1 MSRPV
6 QGQVRSRRIMLA
18 MGALALLLMTGP
30 WLLRQWNEGHATAGK
45 VAVYR
50 QAFAAPPLDTAMC
63 LLHREPGGLMLS
75 IESEN
80 NFAQTARQLAVRIEP
95 RTEPRGSAQTITA
108 WLPRGGALSAGELA
122 QLQRCAANPGKPPA
136 A

>member
-1 MSRPV
+1 MSSAGESRI

-30 WLLRQWNEGHATAGK
+30 WMLRQWNEGHATAGK
-45 VAVYR
+45 VAVYQ
-50 QAFAAPPLDTAMC
+50 QAFTAPPLDTALC
-63 LLHREPGGLMLS
+63 LLRREPGGLMLR

-80 NFAQTARQLAVRIEP
+80 NFAQAARQLAVRI
-95 RTEPRGSAQTITA
+95 EPRGSAQTITA
-108 WLPRGGALSAGELA
+108 WLPRGGALSAGEVA
-122 QLQRCAANPGKPPA
+122 QLQHCAANPGKPPA